1 MTGALYTVGWRVRG
15 RPRRWLVNHFGSL
28 DEAVRVA
35 RGNVRF
41 DGGGRWRVYGMR
53 LEVPADGS
61 GAQSVRDRLLAEGL
75 EPADGDPEER
85 ILP

>member
-1 MTGALYTVGWRVRG
+1 MTGSLYTLGWRVRG
-15 RPRRWLVNHFGSL
+15 RPRRWLVNYFASL

-53 LEVPADGS
+53 LETLADGS
-61 GAQSVRDRLLAEGL
+61 AQSVRDRLLAEGL
-75 EPADGDPEER
+75 EPADNAR
-85 ILP
+85 

>member
-1 MTGALYTVGWRVRG
+1 MTGALYTLGWRVRG

-53 LEVPADGS
+53 PETLPDGT
-61 GAQSVRDRLLAEGL
+61 AQSVRDRLLAEGL
-75 EPADGDPEER
+75 EPAAANDHEEGIR
-85 ILP
+85 R

>member
-53 LEVPADGS
+53 PEVLPDGT
-61 GAQSVRDRLLAEGL
+61 ARSVRDRLLAEGL
-75 EPADGDPEER
+75 EPADGEPEER
-85 ILP
+85 IRP

>member
-1 MTGALYTVGWRVRG
+1 MTGSLYTLGWRVRG

-28 DEAVRVA
+28 ADAGRVA

-53 LEVPADGS
+53 LEALPDGT
-61 GAQSVRDRLLAEGL
+61 AQSVRDRLLAEGL
-75 EPADGDPEER
+75 ELAAAER
-85 ILP
+85 EGR